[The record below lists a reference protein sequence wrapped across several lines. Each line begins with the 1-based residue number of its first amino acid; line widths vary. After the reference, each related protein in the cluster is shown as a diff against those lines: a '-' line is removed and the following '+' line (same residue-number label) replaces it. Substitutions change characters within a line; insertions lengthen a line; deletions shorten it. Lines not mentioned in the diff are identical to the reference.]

1 MSFEHEVSHCS
12 TLSSSFTHFLLLQ
25 SLPPSSQALNVL
37 FDCHRNSPTPSLE
50 GISPTIKY
58 LEMLGNANIDIV
70 LHYSKWVLEENPEG
84 GLKVSWF

>member
-1 MSFEHEVSHCS
+1 MKFHTVPHFPPLSPIFFSFN
-12 TLSSSFTHFLLLQ
+12 LSP
-25 SLPPSSQALNVL
+25 LPSQALNVL